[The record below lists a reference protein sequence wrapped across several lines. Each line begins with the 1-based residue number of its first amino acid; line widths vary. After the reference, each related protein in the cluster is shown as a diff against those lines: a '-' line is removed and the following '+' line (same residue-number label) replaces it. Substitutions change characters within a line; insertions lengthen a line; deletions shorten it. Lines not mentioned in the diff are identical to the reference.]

1 MTGITQKMRPQIAL
15 GAPERG
21 PVRQGLS
28 IEPLTVTRRMDELV
42 KGGRVKLFRRRE
54 GFALRQV
61 NLVGP
66 RPVERPV
73 ATEPNGRW
81 IRHPGN
87 DGVAG
92 CDGLVVVS
100 QRCFYRMSVAE
111 SVDAWTFT
119 LVHVDDA
126 VGPDDECRAA
136 AGGNLCRVGIDFPCL
151 GGATLGNPGFPEV
164 STS

>member
-1 MTGITQKMRPQIAL
+1 M
-15 GAPERG
+15 
-21 PVRQGLS
+21 
-28 IEPLTVTRRMDELV
+28 TRRMDELV
-42 KGGRVKLFRRRE
+42 KRGRVKLFRRRE

-73 ATEPNGRW
+73 ATVANGRW

-100 QRCFYRMSVAE
+100 QRCFYRMSVAKF
-111 SVDAWTFT
+111 VDPWTFT
-119 LVHVDDA
+119 LVTVHDS
-126 VGPDDECRAA
+126 VGPDDEGRAA
-136 AGGNLCRVGIDFPCL
+136 AGGSFCLVGIDFPCL
-151 GGATLGNPGFPEV
+151 GGVTLGNPGFPEV
-164 STS
+164 SPADFFALPDVAAQGVYLSGAKTTRANRSPRG